1 MMAGAAV
8 QRGATCGGVL
18 INGGHSMALALRIL
32 LTQRDLI
39 GNGALILQVGR
50 ETCIDNS
57 AHGLSLAGPS
67 TSTVIL
73 VATI

>member
-1 MMAGAAV
+1 MQRRAA
-8 QRGATCGGVL
+8 CGGVF
-18 INGGHSMALALRIL
+18 IDGDHVMALALGVL
-32 LTQRDLI
+32 FAERDLI

-57 AHGLSLAGPS
+57 AHGLSRDGPS